1 MALNKAKAIS
11 VLSTEYVQVR
21 VSTTLNG
28 LPYDVTDGTVEF
40 AFKAGDERPE
50 ENDWITAEW
59 ETAGPDFYGRI
70 LVGPEGA
77 VSLAAGSYES
87 WIRVII
93 DPQTL
98 VEPTGSV
105 LIY

>member
-11 VLSTEYVQVR
+11 VLSTEYVQAH

-40 AFKAGDERPE
+40 AFMADEDQPTEGD
-50 ENDWITAEW
+50 WTTAEW
-59 ETAGPDFYGRI
+59 ETAGPDYYGRI

-77 VSLAAGSYES
+77 ATLGVGSYES
-87 WIRVII
+87 WIRVTI
-93 DPQTL
+93 DPQTV

>member
-40 AFKAGDERPE
+40 AFVSNGESPTVGD
-50 ENDWITAEW
+50 WTTAEW
-59 ETAGPDFYGRI
+59 ETAGPDYYGRI

-77 VSLAAGSYES
+77 VTLAAGSYES
-87 WIRVII
+87 WIRVTI